1 MKTVLILVFFW
12 ASAMLGYGQEQVF
25 DSVLKKGN
33 ASLVFD
39 RPSADVGFCTGMAA
53 QAGFLGF
60 SLLILWVLYDYS
72 GVFYTFVFRKL
83 KLISRSF
90 LYFCI
95 PKIKAN

>member
-1 MKTVLILVFFW
+1 MKTVLTLVFFW

-39 RPSADVGFCTGMAA
+39 RPSADVGFCTRHGGTGRLSWVFFTYSV
-53 QAGFLGF
+53 GFVRLF
-60 SLLILWVLYDYS
+60 
-72 GVFYTFVFRKL
+72 
-83 KLISRSF
+83 RSF